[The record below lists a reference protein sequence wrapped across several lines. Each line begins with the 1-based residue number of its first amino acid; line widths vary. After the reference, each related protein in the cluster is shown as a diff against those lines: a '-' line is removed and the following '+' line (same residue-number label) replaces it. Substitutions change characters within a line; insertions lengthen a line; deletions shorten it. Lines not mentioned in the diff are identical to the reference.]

1 MLVHLVWTVC
11 SACNHLYL
19 FSPFV
24 FPMTTFS
31 SYPRLVIS
39 YHFVF
44 IMAVVLVQ
52 ISLISA
58 VKLFLY
64 TFRVL
69 FCNDLDCLLSGI
81 LGTLLKCLMLF
92 RWKTVAHTL
101 KALTIN
107 LATLETRLFEIQ
119 IIRYRLKDVS

>member
-92 RWKTVAHTL
+92 RWKHTL

-119 IIRYRLKDVS
+119 IIRYRLQDVS